1 MSKITSSQI
10 KNHNDL
16 LRTTFFPYLG
26 KVMLTSGVN
35 DHPKKEEA
43 ITKVREFV
51 DFTPDNDPH
60 GEHDFGSFKIDG
72 EEFFFKIDYFSD
84 HTFQYGADPYEQ
96 PVVRVLTIL
105 LASEY

>member
-1 MSKITSSQI
+1 MTQAEKI
-10 KNHNDL
+10 KLKNDL
-16 LRTTFFPYLG
+16 LRTTFLPFAG
-26 KVMLTSGVN
+26 RVVLTQGVYT
-35 DHPKKEEA
+35 HPKKQEV
-43 ITKVREFV
+43 ITAVREFK

-84 HTFQYGADPYEQ
+84 HTFEYGADPYDEQ